1 MTRATAHR
9 AASRAVP
16 AGRRA
21 LVGLGLL
28 LLVSSALRAQEA
40 RPCPRSTG
48 RLLEQGWRLLRADS
62 AEQGARRFAAA
73 LSDCPASVDAMVGLG
88 FATLRRGDA
97 VRAESLF
104 VDVTRRAPNAVD
116 AWDGLGAARLRQE
129 QPDAARAAWLRTV
142 ELLPTH
148 EGARASLARLD
159 PDWERRRRPLIRR
172 RAATLDVTMRVWES
186 RFEMRRAGRW
196 QPFVI
201 RGVSLV
207 PALPGRWP
215 AEAPTDSTTY
225 AGWIEQIGAMRAN
238 TIRTHTL
245 LPPAFYRALR
255 GHNVRN
261 PARPVLLLQGL
272 PLDLP
277 APALLPDSAADA
289 ASTTTLR
296 AVVDALHGAADVPA
310 RPGHAGGWYDADV
323 SPWSIGYLLGESW
336 DPSIIRALDA
346 TPGAPRRLDG
356 RHLTVADGTPTLV
369 WLATQADRILT
380 YEEATYHAQRPI
392 AIANTP
398 ATDPIDHPTELS
410 AAAAARFRGQDA
422 AAVMGF
428 TDETVRLVP
437 TLVRRTPRNLAG
449 WFASADVRPTAAD
462 FLWHDPEYARAR
474 SRFGPSSTFG
484 YLQDLRRAHTGL
496 PLLVTDL
503 GVSSARGRTRVHPQ
517 GSHHGGLSETEQAEQ
532 LVRLDREAREAGA
545 AGTVI
550 ASWIDEWFR
559 PNRYAADGR
568 PTDARAPAW
577 LDVMNPETQTGL
589 VALRPGTPQGPILG
603 GDADAWRRL
612 PVVLRDAADATRL
625 RLGADAGYLYVALE
639 TDVWR
644 GRPIDWTRERLQI
657 ALDTH
662 RDDAGEFLLPTS
674 GLEATVGFEFL
685 LEFDGP
691 EDAQLRVTPDYNRFT
706 PARLVQSGPLLG
718 VPFRRGVRT
727 VPRRDAA
734 FDTLYVMTNPPRF
747 RPDGSLIPAVGVNAG
762 RLRFGRAADHSL
774 ADWWIDVAAGMV
786 QVRLPW
792 ALLNVTDPA
801 TRQVR
806 ADVASDGAT
815 PAVRGT
821 ESTPGLRAAAVVWS
835 PGPTVRWTLPTRAA
849 DGMLRF
855 DGITPWAWPTWQTP
869 AWHAQPKPA
878 YGALQR
884 AWALP

>member
-1 MTRATAHR
+1 MTL
-9 AASRAVP
+9 AVP
-16 AGRRA
+16 GRA
-21 LVGLGLL
+21 LPGRGRGILGLAVL
-28 LLVSSALRAQEA
+28 LGALALPAQEV

-62 AEQGARRFAAA
+62 AELGARRFAAA
-73 LSDCPASVDAMVGLG
+73 LSECPASIDAMVGIG

-104 VDVTRRAPNAVD
+104 VDVTRRSPSAID
-116 AWDGLGAARLRQE
+116 AWDGLGAARLRQG
-129 QPDAARAAWLRTV
+129 QPDAARTAWLRAV

-159 PDWERRRRPLIRR
+159 PDWERRRRPHVRT
-172 RAATLDVTMRVWES
+172 RAATLDVTMRVWET

-196 QPFVI
+196 QPFVV

-215 AEAPTDSTTY
+215 AEAPTDSATY
-225 AGWIEQIGAMRAN
+225 AGWIEQIAAMRAN

-255 GHNVRN
+255 GHNLRS

-272 PLDLP
+272 PLALP
-277 APALLPDSAADA
+277 TPATLADA
-289 ASTTTLR
+289 TADTSVTTELR
-296 AVVDALHGAADVPA
+296 SVVDALHGAADVPA
-310 RPGHAGGWYDADV
+310 RPGHPGGWYDADV

-336 DPSIIRALDA
+336 DPSLVRTLDA
-346 TPGAPRRLDG
+346 MPGAPRRLDG

-369 WLATQADRILT
+369 WLAAHADRVVT
-380 YEEATYHAQRPI
+380 YEEATYNAQRPI

-398 ATDPIDHPTELS
+398 ATDPIDHPTELPDTMV
-410 AAAAARFRGQDA
+410 ARLRGQGGVE
-422 AAVMGF
+422 VMAF
-428 TDETVRLVP
+428 TDEAVRLAP
-437 TLVRRTPRNLAG
+437 ALVRRTPRYLAG
-449 WFASADVRPTAAD
+449 WFASYDVRPTAAD
-462 FLWHDPEYARAR
+462 FLLHDPAYARAR
-474 SRFGPSSTFG
+474 SALGASNVFG
-484 YLQDLRRAHTGL
+484 YLQDLRRTHAGL

-503 GVSSARGRTRVHPQ
+503 GVSSARGITRLQPQ
-517 GSHHGGLSETEQAEQ
+517 GLHRGGLDEAAQAEQ

-559 PNRYAADGR
+559 PNRLTPEGR
-568 PTDARAPAW
+568 PGDARAPAW

-589 VALRPGTPQGPILG
+589 IAMRPGTPQGPALG
-603 GDADAWRRL
+603 GDPDAWRRL
-612 PVVLRDAADATRL
+612 PLVLRDATDATRL
-625 RLGADAGYLYVALE
+625 HLGADPGFLYLALE
-639 TDVWR
+639 AEAWR
-644 GRPIDWTRERLQI
+644 GRPLDWSRERIQI
-657 ALDTH
+657 AIDTH
-662 RDDAGEFLLPTS
+662 RGDAGEFLLPTS
-674 GLEATVGFEFL
+674 GVEATVGFEFL

-691 EDAQLRVTPDYNRFT
+691 ADAQLRVTPDYNRFT

-718 VPFRRGVRT
+718 IPFRRGVRT

-747 RPDGSLIPAVGVNAG
+747 RADGSLVAAAGVNVG
-762 RLRFGRAADHSL
+762 RLRFGRTADLSL
-774 ADWWIDVAAGMV
+774 ADWWIDVTAGIL

-806 ADVASDGAT
+806 ADAVTNGAA
-815 PAVRGT
+815 PSARGAEPT
-821 ESTPGLRAAAVVWS
+821 EGIRAAAVIWS
-835 PGPTVRWTLPTRAA
+835 PGPSVRWTLPARAA
-849 DGMLRF
+849 DGTLRF
-855 DGITPWAWPTWQTP
+855 DGIAPWAWPTWELP

-884 AWALP
+884 AWSTP